1 MSNKED
7 PTVTIDGEHY
17 KVSDLSDATKE
28 LLGLYEQA
36 QSMALDAKRK
46 AVINDLALES
56 ITGKIKVELAKS

>member
-1 MSNKED
+1 MSKKEE
-7 PTVTIDGEHY
+7 PTVTIGGEHY

-36 QSMALDAKRK
+36 QAMAIEAKRK

-56 ITGKIKVELAKS
+56 ITDKIKVELAKS